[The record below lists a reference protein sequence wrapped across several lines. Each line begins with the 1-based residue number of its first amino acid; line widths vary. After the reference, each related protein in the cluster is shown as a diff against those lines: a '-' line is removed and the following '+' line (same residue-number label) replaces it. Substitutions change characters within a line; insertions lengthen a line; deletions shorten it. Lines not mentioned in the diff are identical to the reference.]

1 MSVGQNGIIDCGV
14 ACSLKEG
21 DCPMFH
27 YDLDTDVCQLVETA
41 DNSSSWGI
49 ENKTITVYAKPEFV
63 GKDKQ

>member
-1 MSVGQNGIIDCGV
+1 
-14 ACSLKEG
+14 
-21 DCPMFH
+21 MFH
-27 YDLDTDVCQLVETA
+27 YDLDTDVCQLVEHV